1 MEGLLYIFLAK
12 LADPVLVLVA
22 GVSAYLAAKK
32 QMGWTAVLLVSAL
45 PAAIVAQ
52 FIFTAITGRFNP
64 AVLPIVF
71 IAAYS
76 ISAPVYWLSRRRKT
90 QKSSEME
97 GRSEEG
103 MT

>member
-1 MEGLLYIFLAK
+1 MEGLLYVFLAK

-22 GVSAYLAAKK
+22 GVSAYLVSKK
-32 QMGWTAVLLVSAL
+32 QMGWTAVALVSAL

-52 FIFTAITGRFNP
+52 FIFTAVTGRFNP

-76 ISAPVYWLSRRRKT
+76 ISAPVYWLSRRQITRK
-90 QKSSEME
+90 SPEME
-97 GRSEEG
+97 GRAEKG
-103 MT
+103 MS